1 MQLVLLSGV
10 SGSGKSVAL
19 KALVD
24 AGFFSVDN
32 LPADLIG
39 PLADDAR
46 ARGETNV
53 AISAD
58 ARSRETL
65 GKLPEIVERERAKGT
80 DVRVIFL
87 DASDESLVRRFSET
101 RRPHPLAREGQ
112 SLQEAIAEERRVL
125 AYLAEIGQRIDTSAL
140 MPSQLRTWIQDLVV
154 TDRGKLTLIFES
166 FGYKGGVPLDADFV
180 FDARCV
186 LPNPHYEPQLRP
198 LSGRDAEVRDFLERE
213 TQAGILIEDIQRFLQ
228 RWLPRYVLDQRASLT
243 IAIGC
248 TGGRHRSVYIA
259 EQLAERFA
267 SDYPVVL
274 RHRDLKDEA
283 PRVKRAARHEA

>member
-19 KALVD
+19 KALED
-24 AGFFSVDN
+24 ADYFCVDN

-39 PLADDAR
+39 PLADYAMS
-46 ARGETNV
+46 RGEQKV

-58 ARSRETL
+58 ARSADSL
-65 GKLPEIVERERAKGT
+65 GKLPEIVEKERARGN

-87 DASDESLVRRFSET
+87 DAYDESLAKRFHET

-112 SLQEAIAEERRVL
+112 SLAEAIAEERRL
-125 AYLAEIGQRIDTSAL
+125 LSWLAEIGQRIDTSAL
-140 MPSQLRTWIQDLVV
+140 TPSQLRGWIQDLVV
-154 TDRGKLTLIFES
+154 TDRARLTLAFES
-166 FGYKGGVPLDADFV
+166 FGFKGGVPLDADFV

-186 LPNPHYEPQLRP
+186 LPNPHYDSHLRP
-198 LSGRDAEVRDFLERE
+198 LTGHDPEVIAFLERE

-228 RWLPRYVLDQRASLT
+228 RWLPTFQLDQRASLT
-243 IAIGC
+243 VAIGC

-259 EQLAERFA
+259 EQLGERFA
-267 SDYPVVL
+267 SDYQVVV
-274 RHRDLKDEA
+274 RHRDLKG
-283 PRVKRAARHEA
+283 

>member
-19 KALVD
+19 KALED
-24 AGFFSVDN
+24 AGYFCVDN

-39 PLADDAR
+39 PLADYAMS
-46 ARGETNV
+46 RGEQKV

-58 ARSRETL
+58 ARSADSL
-65 GKLPEIVERERAKGT
+65 GKLPEIVEKERARGN

-87 DASDESLVRRFSET
+87 DAYDESLAKRFHET

-112 SLQEAIAEERRVL
+112 SLAEAIAEERRL
-125 AYLAEIGQRIDTSAL
+125 LSWLAEIGQRIDTSAL
-140 MPSQLRTWIQDLVV
+140 TPSQLRGWIQDLVV
-154 TDRGKLTLIFES
+154 TDRARLTLAFES
-166 FGYKGGVPLDADFV
+166 FGFKGGVPLDADFV

-186 LPNPHYEPQLRP
+186 LPNPHYDSHLRP
-198 LSGRDAEVRDFLERE
+198 LTGHDPEVIAFLERE

-228 RWLPRYVLDQRASLT
+228 RWLPTFQLDQRASLT
-243 IAIGC
+243 VAIGC

-259 EQLAERFA
+259 EQLGERFA
-267 SDYPVVL
+267 SDYQVVV
-274 RHRDLKDEA
+274 RHRDLKG
-283 PRVKRAARHEA
+283 